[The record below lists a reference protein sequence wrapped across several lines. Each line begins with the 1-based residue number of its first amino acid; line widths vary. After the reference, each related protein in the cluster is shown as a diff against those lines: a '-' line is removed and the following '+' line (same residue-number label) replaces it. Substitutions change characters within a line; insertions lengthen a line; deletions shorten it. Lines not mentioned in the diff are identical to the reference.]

1 MSRIAPVDLATVS
14 EKPKALL
21 AAVQKSLGVTP
32 NMFRVVAQSPAAL
45 EGLVSLN
52 GALAHGTLG
61 AKVREQIALAV
72 GETNACNYCVSAH
85 SVLGKG
91 AGLGESEIVAAREG
105 HGADAK
111 ADAAV
116 HLAQTLVTAKGR
128 ATDADLAAARE
139 GGLTDG
145 QIMEVVAVTALN
157 IFTNYVNHVAETDID
172 FPVVRARGTT

>member
-1 MSRIAPVDLATVS
+1 MSRIAPVDLATAP

-21 AAVQKSLGVTP
+21 AAVHQSLGITP

-52 GALAHGTLG
+52 GALARGTLG

-91 AGLGESEIVAAREG
+91 AGLGDAEIVAAREG
-105 HGADAK
+105 HGADSK

-116 HLAQTLVTAKGR
+116 HLAQTLVRARGK

-139 GGLTDG
+139 AGLTDG
-145 QIMEVVAVTALN
+145 QIMEVVAITALN